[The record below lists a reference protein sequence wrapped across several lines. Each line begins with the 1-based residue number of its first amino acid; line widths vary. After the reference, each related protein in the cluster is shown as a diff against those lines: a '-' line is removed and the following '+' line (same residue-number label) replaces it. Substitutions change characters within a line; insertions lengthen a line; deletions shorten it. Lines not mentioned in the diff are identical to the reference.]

1 MIQLR
6 TNSKNKERSNC
17 RIIIKQKS
25 FLLILQ
31 KYQSTFIVS
40 CAVYWSDNDYVK
52 TLESAGKKVCYLK
65 SVFLFRKKKN
75 KKFSNS
81 DLKTKSCQF
90 QTWPTPLP
98 SLLCEVWFLF
108 SRWWLEAVEIVIDFW
123 RGGRDVDDDV
133 NRDEGPKV
141 IMPRSWLW
149 LVKDVFML
157 NWKRL
162 LSEKKCQHGL
172 VNIFRKIRK
181 K

>member
-6 TNSKNKERSNC
+6 TNSKNKERSIC

-40 CAVYWSDNDYVK
+40 CALYWSDNDYVK

-81 DLKTKSCQF
+81 DLKTKSFKRGRHRFRRCCARCGSCF
-90 QTWPTPLP
+90 RDGGWRPLR
-98 SLLCEVWFLF
+98 S
-108 SRWWLEAVEIVIDFW
+108 SSTSGGEAGTSTTTSIGTTARRSSC
-123 RGGRDVDDDV
+123 RGPGS
-133 NRDEGPKV
+133 G
-141 IMPRSWLW
+141 W
-149 LVKDVFML
+149 
-157 NWKRL
+157 
-162 LSEKKCQHGL
+162 
-172 VNIFRKIRK
+172 
-181 K
+181 